1 MADSTPLLLSHSH
14 SDSEPPP
21 PPPPPPPNH
30 PTLNDIFEQYL
41 GGFGWVQ
48 FYQVL
53 LVSLAWIFECQ
64 QTFITIFTDEE
75 PTWHCI
81 DQTSCN
87 SHTNICNLSPD
98 TWVWDQPAH
107 TSIISDWSLQC
118 ANSFIA
124 GLPSSCLFLGCVIGG
139 FVLGSLA
146 DSLGRKNLLTL
157 SCLIMSIPAFLIS
170 FCSNLWLYSAL
181 KFVSGF
187 GRAGIGACVL
197 VLSSEIVG
205 KRWRGQVG
213 LSGLLLSTIGFLS
226 LPAIAFLT
234 RGSSWRVLYL
244 WTSVPAI
251 IYAIIVHF
259 FVYESPRWL
268 IMQGREQEAIAAL
281 VKLSPT
287 HDDEGSIDLKK
298 ILIATVT
305 PSSSL
310 ATKNNL
316 LSSIKLLLEY
326 RWALKRLLATMV
338 VGFGVGIMYY
348 GMPLNLENLSFDL
361 YLSVALNALM
371 ELPAA
376 LFVLAFIGRW
386 SKKSFVLVSAIVSG
400 GCSVMCAAVAT
411 IVDGG
416 GNGWWKGL
424 QVGLELVS
432 FLSACVALG
441 ALTIYVL
448 ELFPTK
454 VRNSATSLVRQ
465 AQVLSGVLS
474 PLLVGCGKYNPFWSY
489 GVFGLLIS
497 FCGLFVIFL
506 PHTNDVIFSDSLE
519 EQENNEKAVSN
530 PVNGA

>member
-1 MADSTPLLLSHSH
+1 
-14 SDSEPPP
+14 
-21 PPPPPPPNH
+21 
-30 PTLNDIFEQYL
+30 
-41 GGFGWVQ
+41 
-48 FYQVL
+48 
-53 LVSLAWIFECQ
+53 
-64 QTFITIFTDEE
+64 
-75 PTWHCI
+75 
-81 DQTSCN
+81 
-87 SHTNICNLSPD
+87 
-98 TWVWDQPAH
+98 
-107 TSIISDWSLQC
+107 
-118 ANSFIA
+118 
-124 GLPSSCLFLGCVIGG
+124 
-139 FVLGSLA
+139 
-146 DSLGRKNLLTL
+146 
-157 SCLIMSIPAFLIS
+157 
-170 FCSNLWLYSAL
+170 
-181 KFVSGF
+181 
-187 GRAGIGACVL
+187 
-197 VLSSEIVG
+197 
-205 KRWRGQVG
+205 
-213 LSGLLLSTIGFLS
+213 
-226 LPAIAFLT
+226 
-234 RGSSWRVLYL
+234 
-244 WTSVPAI
+244 
-251 IYAIIVHF
+251 
-259 FVYESPRWL
+259 
-268 IMQGREQEAIAAL
+268 MQGREQEAIAAL
-281 VKLSPT
+281 VKLSPS

-305 PSSSL
+305 PSSLS
-310 ATKNNL
+310 TKSNL

-326 RWALKRLLATMV
+326 GWALKRLLATMV

-416 GNGWWKGL
+416 GDGWWKGL

-441 ALTIYVL
+441 VLTIYVL

-465 AQVLSGVLS
+465 AQVLSGVVS

-530 PVNGA
+530 SVNGA

>member
-1 MADSTPLLLSHSH
+1 MKNPPGTVLIKLRAILTLIFAISLQTHGSGTSLRIPRLSQTELAHSLLLDHVYPRLSHQF
-14 SDSEPPP
+14 
-21 PPPPPPPNH
+21 
-30 PTLNDIFEQYL
+30 LFKFVALL
-41 GGFGWVQ
+41 GVEVRFWVRPCG
-48 FYQVL
+48 YRGVRAR
-53 LVSLAWIFECQ
+53 V
-64 QTFITIFTDEE
+64 
-75 PTWHCI
+75 
-81 DQTSCN
+81 
-87 SHTNICNLSPD
+87 
-98 TWVWDQPAH
+98 
-107 TSIISDWSLQC
+107 
-118 ANSFIA
+118 
-124 GLPSSCLFLGCVIGG
+124 VIG
-139 FVLGSLA
+139 
-146 DSLGRKNLLTL
+146 D
-157 SCLIMSIPAFLIS
+157 
-170 FCSNLWLYSAL
+170 
-181 KFVSGF
+181 
-187 GRAGIGACVL
+187 
-197 VLSSEIVG
+197 
-205 KRWRGQVG
+205 RWEAVAR
-213 LSGLLLSTIGFLS
+213 
-226 LPAIAFLT
+226 P
-234 RGSSWRVLYL
+234 
-244 WTSVPAI
+244 
-251 IYAIIVHF
+251 VHF

-281 VKLSPT
+281 VKLSPS

-305 PSSSL
+305 PSSLS
-310 ATKNNL
+310 TKSNL

-416 GNGWWKGL
+416 GDGWWKGL

-441 ALTIYVL
+441 MLTIYVL

-465 AQVLSGVLS
+465 AQVLSGVVS

-489 GVFGLLIS
+489 
-497 FCGLFVIFL
+497 
-506 PHTNDVIFSDSLE
+506 

-530 PVNGA
+530 SVNGA